1 MSRISPKFCSNC
13 GESLQ
18 KLNANNEAIKN
29 CPKCKI
35 DLFQVGRGEIPL
47 RNSSVVDQ
55 LPYKS
60 PGTAALIAFIGGIFA
75 LPGLG
80 HIYIGN
86 VGRGI
91 GILISGIIIYALFT
105 ITMIF
110 SFSLQGFL
118 FLAAYKPPIGFESLF
133 ILFVLGI
140 AYFVLWIWQIF
151 NARKRAK
158 KFNKSIRTAGKE
170 PW

>member
-1 MSRISPKFCSNC
+1 MTTSTPKFCSNC
-13 GESLQ
+13 GETLEN
-18 KLNANNEAIKN
+18 LNDEEIKK

-35 DLFQVGRGEIPL
+35 DLIQIGGPTH
-47 RNSSVVDQ
+47 NTPVVDQ

-75 LPGLG
+75 LLGLG

-91 GILISGIIIYALFT
+91 GILISGIIIYVMY
-105 ITMIF
+105 IIIIIF
-110 SFSLQGFL
+110 SLSLQGLL
-118 FLAAYKPPIGFESLF
+118 FLGVDESPIGIEA
-133 ILFVLGI
+133 ILIIFVLGI

-151 NARKRAK
+151 NARKLAK
-158 KFNKSIRTAGKE
+158 KFNESVRITGKE

>member
-1 MSRISPKFCSNC
+1 MTSSRSKFCSNC
-13 GESLQ
+13 GETLEN
-18 KLNANNEAIKN
+18 LNDEEIKK

-35 DLFQVGRGEIPL
+35 DLLQLWRPAH
-47 RNSSVVDQ
+47 NTPVVDQ

-75 LPGLG
+75 LFGLG

-91 GILISGIIIYALFT
+91 GILISGIIIYVLL
-105 ITMIF
+105 IIIIIF
-110 SFSLQGFL
+110 SLSLQGLL
-118 FLAAYKPPIGFESLF
+118 FLGADESPIGIEA
-133 ILFVLGI
+133 ILIIFVLGI

-158 KFNKSIRTAGKE
+158 KFNESVRITGKE
-170 PW
+170 SW

>member
-1 MSRISPKFCSNC
+1 MTSTPKFCSNC
-13 GESLQ
+13 GETLEN
-18 KLNANNEAIKN
+18 LNDEEIKK

-35 DLFQVGRGEIPL
+35 DLIQIGGPTH
-47 RNSSVVDQ
+47 NTPVVDQ

-75 LPGLG
+75 LLGLG
-80 HIYIGN
+80 HMYIGN

-91 GILISGIIIYALFT
+91 GILISGIIIYVLF
-105 ITMIF
+105 IIIIIF
-110 SFSLQGFL
+110 SLSLQGLL
-118 FLAAYKPPIGFESLF
+118 FLGVDESPIGIEA
-133 ILFVLGI
+133 ILIIFVLGI

-151 NARKRAK
+151 NARKLAK
-158 KFNKSIRTAGKE
+158 KFNESVRITGKE

>member
-1 MSRISPKFCSNC
+1 MTVIRPKFCSNC
-13 GESLQ
+13 GEALEQ
-18 KLNANNEAIKN
+18 LNENNKEIKK
-29 CPKCKI
+29 CPKCKF
-35 DLFQVGRGEIPL
+35 DLFQIGKGEVPSS
-47 RNSSVVDQ
+47 NASVVDQ

-80 HIYIGN
+80 HIYVGN
-86 VGRGI
+86 IGRGI
-91 GILISGIIIYALFT
+91 GILISGIVIYSLFI

-110 SFSLQGFL
+110 SFSLQGLL
-118 FLAAYKPPIGFESLF
+118 FLAADKPPIGFESLF
-133 ILFVLGI
+133 IIFVLGI

-158 KFNKSIRTAGKE
+158 EFNKSIRTTGKE

>member
-35 DLFQVGRGEIPL
+35 DLFQVGGEIPL

-80 HIYIGN
+80 HIYWKCWKRNWNTNIWYHHLCS
-86 VGRGI
+86 I
-91 GILISGIIIYALFT
+91 YYYYDILFFFT
-105 ITMIF
+105 RSFIF
-110 SFSLQGFL
+110 SS
-118 FLAAYKPPIGFESLF
+118 
-133 ILFVLGI
+133 
-140 AYFVLWIWQIF
+140 
-151 NARKRAK
+151 R
-158 KFNKSIRTAGKE
+158 
-170 PW
+170 

>member
-1 MSRISPKFCSNC
+1 MTSSTPKFCSNC
-13 GESLQ
+13 GETLEN
-18 KLNANNEAIKN
+18 LNDEEIKK

-35 DLFQVGRGEIPL
+35 DLLQLGRPAH
-47 RNSSVVDQ
+47 NTPFVDQ

-75 LPGLG
+75 LLGLG
-80 HIYIGN
+80 HMYIGN

-91 GILISGIIIYALFT
+91 GILISGIIIYVLF
-105 ITMIF
+105 IIIIIIF
-110 SFSLQGFL
+110 SLSLQGLL
-118 FLAAYKPPIGFESLF
+118 FLGVDESPIGIEA
-133 ILFVLGI
+133 ILIIFVLGI

-158 KFNKSIRTAGKE
+158 EFNKSIRTTGKE